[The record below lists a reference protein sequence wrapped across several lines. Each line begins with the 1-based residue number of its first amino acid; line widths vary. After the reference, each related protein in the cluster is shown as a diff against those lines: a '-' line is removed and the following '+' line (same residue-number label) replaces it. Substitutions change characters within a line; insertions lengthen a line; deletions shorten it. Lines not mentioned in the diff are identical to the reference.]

1 MGDYVWIVGNCGDWR
16 AFSGPRSSGTVC
28 LSSSDGSSVPLSRSL
43 CFLFPQA
50 LKWQQHQGLLPPGMT
65 IDLFRGKA
73 AVKDVEEEK
82 FPTQLSRH
90 IKVGSDKH
98 SW

>member
-1 MGDYVWIVGNCGDWR
+1 
-16 AFSGPRSSGTVC
+16 
-28 LSSSDGSSVPLSRSL
+28 
-43 CFLFPQA
+43 
-50 LKWQQHQGLLPPGMT
+50 MT

-90 IKVGSDKH
+90 IKVGSLDRPVGNH
-98 SW
+98 LLGTQRMLTQPGPVP

>member
-1 MGDYVWIVGNCGDWR
+1 
-16 AFSGPRSSGTVC
+16 
-28 LSSSDGSSVPLSRSL
+28 
-43 CFLFPQA
+43 
-50 LKWQQHQGLLPPGMT
+50 MT

-90 IKVGSDKH
+90 IKVGSLDTQSVSNH
-98 SW
+98 LMETQHMLARPGPIPGA